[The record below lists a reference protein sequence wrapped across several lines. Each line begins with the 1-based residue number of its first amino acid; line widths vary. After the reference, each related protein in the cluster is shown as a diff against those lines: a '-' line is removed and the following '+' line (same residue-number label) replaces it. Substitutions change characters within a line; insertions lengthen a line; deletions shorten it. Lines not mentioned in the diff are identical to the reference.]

1 MIRFSFKSLV
11 TYFCLIFSIQL
22 WSADQPNIIFFLADD
37 LGYGDLGCYSSE
49 SKIPTPNL
57 DNLAQEGMRF
67 TDAHTP
73 SGVCSPTRY
82 AVLTGR
88 YCWRTELKKGVLN
101 ESSPP
106 LIEQKRLTVGEL
118 LQQNGYH
125 TAHIGKWH
133 LGHTWNLKDPSGK
146 VEAANIDWSRPKK
159 IGALQQGFDYS
170 YGLAKPG
177 WTF

>member
-1 MIRFSFKSLV
+1 MLRVLDSGLISLGRRLVLQWILYFPKETMIRLSFKFLV
-11 TYFCLIFSIQL
+11 TCFFLIFSIQL

-57 DNLAQEGMRF
+57 DKLAQEGMRF

-106 LIEQKRLTVGEL
+106 LIEQ
-118 LQQNGYH
+118 
-125 TAHIGKWH
+125 
-133 LGHTWNLKDPSGK
+133 
-146 VEAANIDWSRPKK
+146 
-159 IGALQQGFDYS
+159 
-170 YGLAKPG
+170 
-177 WTF
+177 